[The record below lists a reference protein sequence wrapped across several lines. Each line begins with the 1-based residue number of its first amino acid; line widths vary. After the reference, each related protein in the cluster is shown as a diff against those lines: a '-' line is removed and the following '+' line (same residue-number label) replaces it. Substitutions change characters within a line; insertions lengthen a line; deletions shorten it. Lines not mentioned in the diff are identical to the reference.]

1 MSTFQKEGV
10 FHAAAGEQIMGY
22 ECHANIETH
31 TETYVWLV
39 LVRPT
44 GCKGCG
50 SLTTVIQHKVV
61 LGIAKLL
68 WSARYEDII
77 IPEEVLQA
85 GDLETEE

>member
-1 MSTFQKEGV
+1 MLIQR
-10 FHAAAGEQIMGY
+10 
-22 ECHANIETH
+22 H

-44 GCKGCG
+44 SCKGCG

-77 IPEEVLQA
+77 IPKEVLQA
-85 GDLETEE
+85 SNLETKQ

>member
-1 MSTFQKEGV
+1 MSCT
-10 FHAAAGEQIMGY
+10 HM
-22 ECHANIETH
+22 TH
-31 TETYVWLV
+31 TYIQTYVWLV

-44 GCKGCG
+44 SCKGCG

-77 IPEEVLQA
+77 ISEEVLKA
-85 GDLETEE
+85 SNLETKQ